1 MMTFVVSAIP
11 VGMAYAEHLTITGSS
26 DEEFFCCCTI
36 GWKVSQIKMTS
47 DDMAYPG
54 ILKSGLDG
62 DVEDLL
68 NAARRVHLDRHRL
81 GNMELSHYATL
92 ICLNTW

>member
-1 MMTFVVSAIP
+1 
-11 VGMAYAEHLTITGSS
+11 
-26 DEEFFCCCTI
+26 
-36 GWKVSQIKMTS
+36 MTS